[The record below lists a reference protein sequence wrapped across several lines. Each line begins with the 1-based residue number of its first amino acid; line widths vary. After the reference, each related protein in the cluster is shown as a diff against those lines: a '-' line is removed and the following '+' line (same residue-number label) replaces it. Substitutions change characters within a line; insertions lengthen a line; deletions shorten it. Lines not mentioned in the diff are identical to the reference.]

1 MRFLSYGNLMFRWMR
16 ILRLRY
22 RLTKRT
28 VFDFV
33 EFDLVPRQTSLMM
46 SYVLFGL
53 VLHLLGFPQFGLV
66 DSDFTALLF
75 ACFFFPTLWVFF
87 LIYFGG
93 RYGGRERKSEQKGR
107 DFLLPLKLL
116 VKLLTIYSV
125 VILAF
130 FLPLRQIILVFPEK
144 RSWK

>member
-1 MRFLSYGNLMFRWMR
+1 MRFLSYGNLIFRWMR

-33 EFDLVPRQTSLMM
+33 EFDLFPRLSFLMM
-46 SYVLFGL
+46 CYVLSGTILHALGVPYFGL
-53 VLHLLGFPQFGLV
+53 QSTFTLLIVCLVIFPIFWLKFIYWLSPGF
-66 DSDFTALLF
+66 
-75 ACFFFPTLWVFF
+75 
-87 LIYFGG
+87 
-93 RYGGRERKSEQKGR
+93 RGREAKSNQKKR

>member
-22 RLTKRT
+22 RLTQRT

-33 EFDLVPRQTSLMM
+33 EFDLFPRLSFLMM
-46 SYVLFGL
+46 SYVLFGTI
-53 VLHLLGFPQFGLV
+53 LHALGLPYFGLQ
-66 DSDFTALLF
+66 STFTLLIV
-75 ACFFFPTLWVFF
+75 CLVVFPTFWVF
-87 LIYFGG
+87 IVIDFGG
-93 RYGGRERKSEQKGR
+93 GYGGREAKSNQKKR

-116 VKLLTIYSV
+116 VKLLTVYSV
-125 VILAF
+125 VMLAF

-144 RSWK
+144 RYWK